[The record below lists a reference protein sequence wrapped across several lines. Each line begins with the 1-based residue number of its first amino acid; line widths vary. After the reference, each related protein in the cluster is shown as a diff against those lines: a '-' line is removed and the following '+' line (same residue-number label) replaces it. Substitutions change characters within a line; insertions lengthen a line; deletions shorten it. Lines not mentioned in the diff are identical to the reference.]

1 MNYQMHPDALY
12 ELNHLY
18 QKERLV
24 GNGRIRPCPF
34 PQHPAS
40 AISRKDKLFLASGE
54 LFIAVGKNLKS
65 RAAQPVC
72 KPKTA

>member
-1 MNYQMHPDALY
+1 MNYQVHPDILY

-24 GNGRIRPCPF
+24 ENGRIRPF
-34 PQHPAS
+34 PVPQNRTA
-40 AISRKDKLFLASGE
+40 ARSRKDELFLASGE
-54 LFIAVGKNLKS
+54 LFIALGKNLKS

-72 KPKTA
+72 KPKAA